1 MESLTNNNTQKE
13 KEEKDQ
19 ILNKNSSNNPSKTL
33 NSFNPETN
41 IQEINY
47 EIEEN
52 NFKNSF
58 SLDNMTHINL
68 NEKSQNIKN
77 ENFSFEQE
85 ENLFNELISQI
96 KECNIGKIEEILK
109 EKPHFINKISNE
121 SLTPL
126 QYSILYSDLQTF
138 KKIIEFNPDINVI
151 VEGMSIIHLSLLKC
165 IFKKE
170 QKRCSEI
177 FHFIIEKYPE
187 QKNYTDRLGRTY
199 LHIIF
204 QYDFSE
210 ALKGINVLINELFK
224 IDNNGDY
231 VINYAYKYNSFNSF
245 VQIGENFQTL
255 KELYLKIRE
264 ESKLNQGLNYKRE
277 EVFFENCLIHHEYQ
291 IIGFIVINCFGFD
304 NEVKDD
310 MEAILK
316 RYSQITHIEKEG
328 VYGINSIYYNALIAY
343 KSWERIHSKNKINRE
358 EFKFDFKSNI
368 RKTGIIFNNNC
379 LLHLELPEDP
389 IKRNKRKKEI
399 KDNPDRYNVL
409 ISENNNGILNN
420 DIFDSDKFII
430 QKSTREACL
439 NDILKCHDI
448 NYIQNIKNKCDNI
461 SKKNSLKNKNN
472 NKNNNL
478 ETEKINQ
485 FEIQKDDIKIEKIN
499 SDTFISKNTFNIIT
513 STIGSIFDGI
523 DLVISGECANAFIVI
538 RPPGHNAGYFGPVEN
553 NLNKTNNCIINNAC
567 IGAAYARY
575 KYRDNGISKIAIFDY
590 NAFCG
595 KGSEEIIQ
603 MLHSKVFSKD
613 MDYDKVGKINIRK
626 DKNINWLNFD
636 DAKNILYI
644 STHINK
650 NNNNDNNNDNNKENN
665 NNNND
670 ITNNYSFGNNI
681 NNTKEDDEIY
691 PAGIYNIPFNSKQ
704 IYSYEFRNVIRSKV
718 IPRLCK
724 FKPDLIILCSGFDG
738 HELEE
743 NGNQMFLQEYD
754 YAFLTEQLQFVADL
768 YSKQMMISILEEG
781 YNIKS
786 GIISSFAQSVFT
798 HVRHLNLAAN
808 MDYIFDVKLKKNM
821 RKNEYEND
829 LEIFKKIERFKNV
842 ENINKIEVKDNHEK
856 ENVVN
861 FIHEFDISHNFN
873 GHDKIHSQ
881 NKTYNI
887 KNILDVPKHLIK
899 RKTNNNVI

>member
-13 KEEKDQ
+13 IEKNDQ
-19 ILNKNSSNNPSKTL
+19 ILNKNSSNILSKIL
-33 NSFNPETN
+33 NSSIPETN
-41 IQEINY
+41 IQKKNY
-47 EIEEN
+47 ESEEN

-58 SLDNMTHINL
+58 SLNDMTYINL
-68 NEKSQNIKN
+68 NEKPQKIIN
-77 ENFSFEQE
+77 ENNIFEQE
-85 ENLFNELISQI
+85 ENLFYDLISYI

-121 SLTPL
+121 NLTPL

-138 KKIIEFNPDINVI
+138 KKILEYKPEINVK
-151 VEGMSIIHLSLLKC
+151 VEGIPIIHLSLLKC

-177 FHFIIEKYPE
+177 FHYIIEKYPE
-187 QKNYTDRLGRTY
+187 QKNYIDRLGRTY

-231 VINYAYKYNSFNSF
+231 VINYAYKYNSIDSF
-245 VQIGENFQTL
+245 VQIIQNFQSL

-264 ESKLNQGLNYKRE
+264 ESKLNQGLHYKRE
-277 EVFFENCLIHHEYQ
+277 EVFFENCIIHHAYG
-291 IIGFIVINCFGFD
+291 IIGFIVLNCFGFD
-304 NEVKDD
+304 NEVKYD
-310 MEAILK
+310 MEAIIK
-316 RYSQITHIEKEG
+316 RYSNITHIVEERF
-328 VYGINSIYYNALIAY
+328 YGINSIYYNALIAH
-343 KSWERIHSKNKINRE
+343 KSWERLHSKNNINRE
-358 EFKFDFKSNI
+358 EFKFDFKNEI
-368 RKTGIIFNNNC
+368 RKTGIIYNNNC
-379 LLHLELPEDP
+379 LFHLELPDDN
-389 IKRNKRKKEI
+389 IKRIKRKKEI
-399 KDNPDRYNVL
+399 KDDPDRFNVL
-409 ISENNNGILNN
+409 ISENKNGILNN
-420 DIFDSDKFII
+420 DLFDSNKFII
-430 QKSTREACL
+430 LKSEREACI

-448 NYIQNIKNKCDNI
+448 TYIQNIKNKCDNI
-461 SKKNSLKNKNN
+461 SKINSLKNKNN
-472 NKNNNL
+472 INKNKNNNL
-478 ETEKINQ
+478 QIEKINNI
-485 FEIQKDDIKIEKIN
+485 EIEKDENKIYKIEKIN
-499 SDTFISKNTFNIIT
+499 SDTFISKNTFKIMT

-523 DLVISGECANAFIVI
+523 DLVISGKCSNAFIII
-538 RPPGHNAGYFGPVEN
+538 RPPGHNVGYFGSVEN
-553 NLNKTNNCIINNAC
+553 NFNKTNNCIINNAC

-575 KYRDNGISKIAIFDY
+575 KYRNDGISKIAIFDY

-603 MLHSKVFSKD
+603 MLHCKVFSKD
-613 MDYDKVGKINIRK
+613 MNIDKIGKINIRK

-644 STHINK
+644 STHIQNY
-650 NNNNDNNNDNNKENN
+650 NNDK
-665 NNNND
+665 
-670 ITNNYSFGNNI
+670 NYSYGNNI

-691 PAGIYNIPFNSKQ
+691 PAGIFNIPFNSKQ

-718 IPRLCK
+718 IPRLYK

-738 HELEE
+738 HELED

-754 YAFLTEQLQFVADL
+754 YAFLTEQLQFFADH
-768 YSKQMMISILEEG
+768 YSKKMLISILEEG

-798 HVRHLNLAAN
+798 HVRYLNLAAN
-808 MDYIFDVKLKKNM
+808 MHYIFDVKLNKNK
-821 RKNEYEND
+821 RKSEYEND

-842 ENINKIEVKDNHEK
+842 ENINKVQVKDNFEK

-861 FIHEFDISHNFN
+861 FIHEYDAYHNSN
-873 GHDKIHSQ
+873 GHDKIHTQ
-881 NKTYNI
+881 NKIYNI
-887 KNILDVPKHLIK
+887 KNIVDVPKNLIK

>member
-1 MESLTNNNTQKE
+1 MESLTNNNTEKE
-13 KEEKDQ
+13 KEEKNQ
-19 ILNKNSSNNPSKTL
+19 ILNKNSQNIPSKTL
-33 NSFNPETN
+33 NSSIPETN
-41 IQEINY
+41 IQKINY

-52 NFKNSF
+52 NFKNAF
-58 SLDNMTHINL
+58 SLDNMTYINL

-77 ENFSFEQE
+77 EINSFEQE
-85 ENLFNELISQI
+85 ENLFYELISQI
-96 KECNIGKIEEILK
+96 KECKIGKIDEILE

-126 QYSILYSDLQTF
+126 QYSILYSDLLTF
-138 KKIIEFNPDINVI
+138 QKILEYNPDINVL
-151 VEGMSIIHLSLLKC
+151 VEGMPIIHLSLLKC

-177 FHFIIEKYPE
+177 FHYIIEKYPE

-210 ALKGINVLINELFK
+210 ALKGINILINELFK

-231 VINYAYKYNSFNSF
+231 VINYVYKYNSVDSF
-245 VQIGENFQTL
+245 VQIEQNFHGL

-264 ESKLNQGLNYKRE
+264 ESKLNQGLYYKRE
-277 EVFFENCLIHHEYQ
+277 EVFFENCIIHHAFE
-291 IIGFIVINCFGFD
+291 IIGFIVLNCFGFD

-316 RYSQITHIEKEG
+316 SHKKNNHIGKKG
-328 VYGINSIYYNALIAY
+328 VFEINPIYYNTYIAY
-343 KSWERIHSKNKINRE
+343 KSWEIIHSNYNINRE
-358 EFKFDFKSNI
+358 EFKFDFQNNI
-368 RKTGIIFNNNC
+368 KKTGIIFNNNC
-379 LLHLELPEDP
+379 LLHLELPEDLK
-389 IKRNKRKKEI
+389 KRNKRKKEI

-420 DIFDSDKFII
+420 DLFDSNKFII
-430 QKSTREACL
+430 IKSKREACL

-448 NYIQNIKNKCDNI
+448 NYLQNIKNKCDNI
-461 SKKNSLKNKNN
+461 SNKNSLKNKNN
-472 NKNNNL
+472 INKNKNNNL
-478 ETEKINQ
+478 VTEKINQ
-485 FEIQKDDIKIEKIN
+485 LEIEKDEFKIEKIN
-499 SDTFISKNTFNIIT
+499 SDTFISKNTFNTMT

-523 DLVISGECANAFIVI
+523 DLVISGQCTNAFIVI
-538 RPPGHNAGYFGPVEN
+538 RPPGHNIGYFGSVEN
-553 NLNKTNNCIINNAC
+553 NFNKSNNCIINNAC
-567 IGAAYARY
+567 IAAAYTRY
-575 KYRDNGISKIAIFDY
+575 KYRNNGISKIAIFDY

-603 MLHSKVFSKD
+603 MLHSKVFTRD
-613 MDYDKVGKINIRK
+613 MYYDKVGKVNIRK
-626 DKNINWLNFD
+626 DKNINWLDFD

-644 STHINK
+644 STHIQ
-650 NNNNDNNNDNNKENN
+650 NNNN

-670 ITNNYSFGNNI
+670 NINNNDDNNNYSFGNNI
-681 NNTKEDDEIY
+681 NNTREDDEIY
-691 PAGIYNIPFNSKQ
+691 PAGIFNIPFNSKK

-754 YAFLTEQLQFVADL
+754 YAFLTEQLQFVANH
-768 YSKQMMISILEEG
+768 YSNGKMISILEEG

-798 HVRHLNLAAN
+798 HVRYLNLAVN
-808 MDYIFDVKLKKNM
+808 MDYNFDEKLNKNM
-821 RKNEYEND
+821 RKSEYEND
-829 LEIFKKIERFKNV
+829 LEIFKKIERFKND
-842 ENINKIEVKDNHEK
+842 ENVNKVDVKDYHEK
-856 ENVVN
+856 ENVIN
-861 FIHEFDISHNFN
+861 FIHEFDIYHNFN
-873 GHDKIHSQ
+873 GHEKIHSQ

-887 KNILDVPKHLIK
+887 KNIVDVPKHLIK

>member
-1 MESLTNNNTQKE
+1 MESLTNNKIE
-13 KEEKDQ
+13 KIKDE
-19 ILNKNSSNNPSKTL
+19 NGYNPDKNNLIYQSKIINPSL
-33 NSFNPETN
+33 PEKNN
-41 IQEINY
+41 IVKKY
-47 EIEEN
+47 ETEEN
-52 NFKNSF
+52 NIKSSF
-58 SLDNMTHINL
+58 SLDNISHINL

-77 ENFSFEQE
+77 EITSFKKLESSY
-85 ENLFNELISQI
+85 NELITNI
-96 KECNIGKIEEILK
+96 KEDNIIKIEEILK
-109 EKPHFINKISNE
+109 ENPSFINKISKE
-121 SLTPL
+121 GLTPL
-126 QYSILYSDLQTF
+126 QYCVLNSDISVF
-138 KKIIEFNPDINVI
+138 KKLIEFNADTNVI
-151 VEGMSIIHLSLLKC
+151 VEGMYIIHLSLIKC
-165 IFKKE
+165 IFEKE
-170 QKRCSEI
+170 QKRCSDM
-177 FHFIIEKYPE
+177 FHFIIENYPE
-187 QKNYTDRLGRTY
+187 QKNYVDRLGRTY

-204 QYDFSE
+204 QFDFSE
-210 ALKGINVLINELFK
+210 ALKGTEVLIDELFK

-231 VINYAYKYNSFNSF
+231 VINYAYKYNSNDSFTQICQNFNNL
-245 VQIGENFQTL
+245 Q
-255 KELYLKIRE
+255 ELYLKIRE
-264 ESKLNQGLNYKRE
+264 ESKSNKGLYYKRE
-277 EVFFENCLIHHEYQ
+277 EVFFEKCAIHHAYE
-291 IIGFIVINCFGFD
+291 IIGFIVLNSSGFND
-304 NEVKDD
+304 ELEKD
-310 MEAILK
+310 MESIIK
-316 RYSQITHIEKEG
+316 RYSNITDNDTEDG
-328 VYGINSIYYNALIAY
+328 VVGLNSIYVNVSIALQN
-343 KSWERIHSKNKINRE
+343 WEKYHNRSNNNNKGQ
-358 EFKFDFKSNI
+358 FKFDFKFEI
-368 RKTGIIFNNNC
+368 RKTGIVYNKNC
-379 LLHLELPEDP
+379 LFHLNIDDSN
-389 IKRNKRKKEI
+389 NKRLLQL
-399 KDNPDRYNVL
+399 KDIPDRFSVL
-409 ISENNNGILNN
+409 INEKGNGILNN
-420 DIFDSDKFII
+420 NLFDSSRFIFI
-430 QKSTREACL
+430 ESKREACI

-448 NYIQNIKNKCDNI
+448 SYLQSIKTKCDNI
-461 SKKNSLKNKNN
+461 YKKNLLKNN
-472 NKNNNL
+472 NNINNNNIINNDEL
-478 ETEKINQ
+478 EEKDNI
-485 FEIQKDDIKIEKIN
+485 IEKLN
-499 SDTFISKNTFNIIT
+499 SDTFISKNTFNLMT
-513 STIGSIFDGI
+513 SQIGSIFDAI
-523 DLVISGECANAFIVI
+523 DYVILGKCANAFVII
-538 RPPGHNAGYFGPVEN
+538 RPPGHNAGYFGSVEN
-553 NLNKTNNCIINNAC
+553 NNNNTNNCIINNAC

-650 NNNNDNNNDNNKENN
+650 NNNNDNNKENN

-899 RKTNNNVI
+899 RKTKNECKAKI